1 MDGSVRE
8 EAPLFPAP
16 DYGNPDPSPAW
27 LGIDWREHLHR
38 VELPG
43 ATVNYAEVGEGE
55 TVLFVHGLA
64 GCWRNWLENLPHFGQ
79 GYRAV
84 ALDLPGFGDSPM
96 PEWEISMAAYGRL
109 IHQFCD
115 ALGID
120 RVAMLVGNSMGG
132 FVATEAVIQ
141 QPDRFQRLVLVSAA
155 GISWA
160 EAKGRRFTAG
170 ARTVQ
175 AATPFLVSR
184 FLMLNRPLGRRI
196 AFDRL
201 ARYPEKLRPELL
213 AEQVNPGP
221 GSDGMVDAMA
231 AIIGYDTRERLTEIE
246 IPTLVVWGLSDHIVP
261 VEAALGYHRL
271 IPRSRL
277 EIFERTG
284 HLPQMER
291 PTRFNALLDDFAES
305 ARPLESPRP
314 PQSEPADAGVA

>member
-8 EAPLFPAP
+8 EGPLFPAP

-27 LGIDWREHLHR
+27 LGVDWGRHLHR
-38 VELPG
+38 VQLPG
-43 ATVNYAEVGEGE
+43 AEVNYAEVGEGE

-64 GCWRNWLENLPHFGQ
+64 GCWRNWLENLPHFAQ

-96 PEWEISMAAYGRL
+96 PDWEISMAAYGRL

-115 ALGID
+115 ALGIG

-141 QPDRFQRLVLVSAA
+141 QPQRFERLVLVSAA

-160 EAKGRRFTAG
+160 EAKGRRFEAG
-170 ARTVQ
+170 ARTVK
-175 AATPFLVSR
+175 AAAPFLAGDR
-184 FLMLNRPLGRRI
+184 PLFLNRPGGRHL
-196 AFDRL
+196 AFSRL
-201 ARYPEKLRPELL
+201 MYNPAKLRPELL
-213 AEQVNPGP
+213 AEQVHPGLE
-221 GSDGMVDAMA
+221 SDGFVDSMA

-246 IPTLVVWGLSDHIVP
+246 IPTLIVWGLSDHIVP

-284 HLPQMER
+284 HVPQMER
-291 PTRFNALLDDFAES
+291 PVRFNALLDEFAASDE
-305 ARPLESPRP
+305 AAK
-314 PQSEPADAGVA
+314 QIKDAGSVAC